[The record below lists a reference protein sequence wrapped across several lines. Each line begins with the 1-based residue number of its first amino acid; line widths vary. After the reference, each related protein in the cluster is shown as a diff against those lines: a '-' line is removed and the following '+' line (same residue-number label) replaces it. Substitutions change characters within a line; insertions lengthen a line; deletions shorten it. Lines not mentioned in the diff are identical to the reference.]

1 MGYKSI
7 IFQDGDYSEYTEKRN
22 KLLKEKE
29 ILLSKPIENRSK
41 IKAIDFLLASLD
53 KEEEGSE
60 NERGCATYL
69 VPEQTT
75 DTHPEEEITKEPKM
89 TFKEKVLG
97 MLGGFGVICFYL
109 LRILIAVLPFV
120 MIGGNFFLTLL
131 LITINYW
138 VPLTSVVF
146 WVWGLVCAIQ
156 GVQDIWA
163 ILFYIIFIAIWIPF
177 FISTIISVFQKRK

>member
-7 IFQDGDYSEYTEKRN
+7 IFQDGDYSEYNEKRN

-29 ILLSKPIENRSK
+29 KLLSKPIENYSK
-41 IKAIDFLLASLD
+41 IKSIDFLLASLD
-53 KEEEGSE
+53 KEEKDSE
-60 NERGCATYL
+60 SERGCASYL
-69 VPEQTT
+69 ISEQAHDTT
-75 DTHPEEEITKEPKM
+75 LEEDIAKEPKM

-97 MLGGFGVICFYL
+97 TLGGFGFIFVFL
-109 LRILIAVLPFV
+109 LRILIATLPFV
-120 MIGGNFFLTLL
+120 MIGGNFFFTLL
-131 LITINYW
+131 LVSVNYFI
-138 VPLTSVVF
+138 PLTSVVF

-163 ILFYIIFIAIWIPF
+163 ILFYITFIAIWIPF